1 MALAGEMRYNPDTQ
15 MTEVY
20 SGDRWIAIAQKL
32 KDPARWEDVKKQF
45 DTSKKQFDTSKKQFD
60 TSFYDNFDRYRREF
74 VEEKVKV
81 KALDELFGVK

>member
-1 MALAGEMRYNPDTQ
+1 MNRDRAFAGDMRYNPDTQ

-45 DTSKKQFDTSKKQFD
+45 DASFD
-60 TSFYDNFDRYRREF
+60 
-74 VEEKVKV
+74 EKVKE
-81 KALDELFGVK
+81 KALNELFGVE

>member
-1 MALAGEMRYNPDTQ
+1 MAFAGEMRYNPDTQ

-20 SGDRWIAIAQKL
+20 SGDRWIAIANMGAIAQKPL
-32 KDPARWEDVKKQF
+32 EQVKDE
-45 DTSKKQFDTSKKQFD
+45 
-60 TSFYDNFDRYRREF
+60 SFYDNFDRYRREF

>member
-1 MALAGEMRYNPDTQ
+1 MAFAGEIRYNPDTQ

-20 SGDRWIAIAQKL
+20 SGDRWIAISPMSAVAQKPL
-32 KDPARWEDVKKQF
+32 EQVKDE
-45 DTSKKQFDTSKKQFD
+45 
-60 TSFYDNFDRYRREF
+60 SFYDNFDRYRREF

>member
-1 MALAGEMRYNPDTQ
+1 MALAGDMRYNPDTQ

-20 SGDRWIAIAQKL
+20 SGDRWIAIINGSMQIAVAQKPSEQV
-32 KDPARWEDVKKQF
+32 KDE
-45 DTSKKQFDTSKKQFD
+45 
-60 TSFYDNFDRYRREF
+60 SFYDNFDRYRREF

>member
-1 MALAGEMRYNPDTQ
+1 MAFAGEIRYNPDTQ

-20 SGDRWIAIAQKL
+20 SGDRWIAIAPMGAVTQKPL
-32 KDPARWEDVKKQF
+32 EQVKDESF
-45 DTSKKQFDTSKKQFD
+45 D
-60 TSFYDNFDRYRREF
+60 DNFDRYRREF